1 MTHDAKPHMRY
12 TAQELVRNPLIR
24 EAALAQ
30 EPVETVRLATFY
42 AWTHTKQRGWEFI
55 PFV

>member
-12 TAQELVRNPLIR
+12 TTTDLAKNTLIR
-24 EAALAQ
+24 AAAFAQ
-30 EPVETVRLATFY
+30 EPVEHVRLATHY